1 MNALCTP
8 PATQSA
14 MNKRRSSRKAMET
27 KQELTTKKYAAL
39 YAWVCLQKLGFQN
52 ANSFIDEHCD
62 LGVN

>member
-1 MNALCTP
+1 
-8 PATQSA
+8 
-14 MNKRRSSRKAMET
+14 MET